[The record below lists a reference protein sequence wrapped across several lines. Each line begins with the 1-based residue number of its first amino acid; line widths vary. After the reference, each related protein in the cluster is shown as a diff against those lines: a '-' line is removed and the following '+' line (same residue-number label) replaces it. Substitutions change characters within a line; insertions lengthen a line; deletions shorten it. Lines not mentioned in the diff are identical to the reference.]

1 MAQANAAEEDRV
13 RLDKWLWAARFFK
26 TRQLAHEALDLGRVL
41 VNGERAKSSRLAR
54 VGDRLLIRLNQLEYH
69 IEVRVLSGQRRPAVE
84 ARTLYDESAESVT
97 AREARQALLG
107 AERASFPHGDGRPT
121 KKARREIQRFKGSF

>member
-1 MAQANAAEEDRV
+1 MAQANEQDDDRV

-54 VGDRLLIRLNQLEYH
+54 VGDALLLRINQLEYH

-84 ARTLYDESAESVT
+84 ARTLYSEGAESVA
-97 AREARQALLG
+97 AREAKQALLSAG
-107 AERASFPHGDGRPT
+107 RASFPHGDGRPT
-121 KKARREIQRFKGSF
+121 KKARREIQRLKSTY